1 MNDYKQN
8 VKSDA
13 FWLRTLFMVLF
24 FLVYRVID
32 VILLL
37 VTLVQ
42 WGFTLVTG
50 EPNPV
55 LRQFGDSLGV
65 YARQIIHYLTGVTD
79 EKPYPFMDWP
89 DSK

>member
-32 VILLL
+32 VVLLL
-37 VTLVQ
+37 LTVVQ
-42 WGFTLVTG
+42 WGFRLVTG
-50 EPNPV
+50 EPNPA

-65 YARQIIHYLTGVTD
+65 YTQQIIHYLTGVSD